1 MNWFSQTTKRWKTEG
16 YGSSG
21 VILWTNMATTGT
33 NRGRFLL
40 WHVKGKQL
48 ARLYI
53 NSMETHK
60 CHKPNVKCLL
70 KNVFVNSQYKCSFK
84 KCRFDKRRP
93 TTHEE
98 YICHKFELF
107 FSFFN
112 WNIQVTLFSSGQW
125 GKSFLFVCCFLRSF
139 LWNSSCFKKKSKI
152 NLIIKQPIYRYFDV
166 FHMASV

>member
-1 MNWFSQTTKRWKTEG
+1 MNWFCQTTKRWKTEG

-53 NSMETHK
+53 NSMDTHK

-70 KNVFVNSQYKCSFK
+70 KNVFV
-84 KCRFDKRRP
+84 
-93 TTHEE
+93 
-98 YICHKFELF
+98 
-107 FSFFN
+107 
-112 WNIQVTLFSSGQW
+112 
-125 GKSFLFVCCFLRSF
+125 KS
-139 LWNSSCFKKKSKI
+139 
-152 NLIIKQPIYRYFDV
+152 
-166 FHMASV
+166 

>member
-1 MNWFSQTTKRWKTEG
+1 MNWFCQTTKRWKTEG

-70 KNVFVNSQYKCSFK
+70 KNVFEIHNINVLSKNVDLINVGLRLMRSTYAISSTFFFIFQMKHSGNFVFK
-84 KCRFDKRRP
+84 RAMGK
-93 TTHEE
+93 E
-98 YICHKFELF
+98 F
-107 FSFFN
+107 FVVFFK
-112 WNIQVTLFSSGQW
+112 G
-125 GKSFLFVCCFLRSF
+125 RSF
-139 LWNSSCFKKKSKI
+139 L
-152 NLIIKQPIYRYFDV
+152 
-166 FHMASV
+166 

>member
-1 MNWFSQTTKRWKTEG
+1 MNWFCQTTKRWKTEG

-60 CHKPNVKCLL
+60 CQDLINVGLRL
-70 KNVFVNSQYKCSFK
+70 MRSTYAISS
-84 KCRFDKRRP
+84 
-93 TTHEE
+93 T
-98 YICHKFELF
+98 F
-107 FSFFN
+107 FFH
-112 WNIQVTLFSSGQW
+112 FSNET
-125 GKSFLFVCCFLRSF
+125 FR
-139 LWNSSCFKKKSKI
+139 
-152 NLIIKQPIYRYFDV
+152 
-166 FHMASV
+166 

>member
-1 MNWFSQTTKRWKTEG
+1 MNWFCQTTKRWKTEG

-70 KNVFVNSQYKCSFK
+70 KNVFVNSFHNINVLSKNVDLINVGLRLMRSTYAISS
-84 KCRFDKRRP
+84 
-93 TTHEE
+93 T
-98 YICHKFELF
+98 F
-107 FSFFN
+107 FFH
-112 WNIQVTLFSSGQW
+112 FSNET
-125 GKSFLFVCCFLRSF
+125 FR
-139 LWNSSCFKKKSKI
+139 
-152 NLIIKQPIYRYFDV
+152 
-166 FHMASV
+166 